1 MKIKKILQK
10 IFKKFFQFIFH
21 VVYGRIKLLSYGSE
35 QIFNRFHINKISVD
49 NKKFNLNNSIYEI
62 NNGRIF
68 TDLVEHVAI
77 IKNNI
82 ILPEIS
88 YQQVNS
94 EIKDVSHNRVISL
107 GTNRIQK
114 KVKGSIFS
122 LAQGTSGNNY
132 FHFLFD
138 IIPKLRIFEEK
149 YSLNTVDY
157 FYVPGIDN
165 WQKKILSLFDIPEK
179 KLIDSQRYRHIKA
192 EKIIAIDHPW
202 YKKGYVQEEINN
214 LPEWIVFFLREKF
227 LRCSKKFE
235 VSNKIF
241 IDRSDSTF
249 NHCKLINNQEV
260 IEYLKTRGFQ
270 SLQVSKLDF
279 FEQIYLFNNADMII
293 GPHGAALSNIV
304 FSKPGLKLVELIPK
318 NHPSV
323 KCKKISKILNFNY
336 TRIKLE
342 KIQDNKFKK
351 GDMKIEEHQLESII
365 KSLDKN

>member
-21 VVYGRIKLLSYGSE
+21 VVYGRIKLLSNSSE
-35 QIFNRFHINKISVD
+35 QIFNRFHINKILVD

-62 NNGRIF
+62 NKGRIF

-77 IKNNI
+77 IKDNI

-114 KVKGSIFS
+114 KVEGSIFS

-179 KLIDSQRYRHIKA
+179 KLINSQRYRHIKA

-214 LPEWIVFFLREKF
+214 LPEWIVFFFKRK
-227 LRCSKKFE
+227 
-235 VSNKIF
+235 
-241 IDRSDSTF
+241 
-249 NHCKLINNQEV
+249 
-260 IEYLKTRGFQ
+260 
-270 SLQVSKLDF
+270 
-279 FEQIYLFNNADMII
+279 
-293 GPHGAALSNIV
+293 V
-304 FSKPGLKLVELIPK
+304 FKM
-318 NHPSV
+318 
-323 KCKKISKILNFNY
+323 F
-336 TRIKLE
+336 
-342 KIQDNKFKK
+342 
-351 GDMKIEEHQLESII
+351 
-365 KSLDKN
+365 